1 MAKCLIIMNHKP
13 SQEQIKG
20 LEEQFGIKEVLELP
34 DNLRPI
40 WAQIPAEG
48 EVFPEE
54 QITPI
59 TRWIGK
65 NAVVGDR
72 IWFQG
77 EAGATVLLR
86 SYCFGRGLTP
96 IYATTRREAVEVENP
111 DGSVTKKSIFR
122 HVNFRYYP

>member
-1 MAKCLIIMNHKP
+1 MKKCLVIMNHKP

-34 DNLRPI
+34 DNLRSI
-40 WAQIPAEG
+40 WAQIPPAG
-48 EVFPEE
+48 EFFPEDHL
-54 QITPI
+54 QPLLA
-59 TRWIGK
+59 WIGK
-65 NAVVGDR
+65 NAVVGDH

-96 IYATTRREAVEVENP
+96 IYATTRRESIDVSNP
-111 DGSVTKKSIFR
+111 DGSITKKSIFR
-122 HVNFRYYP
+122 HVTFRYYP